1 MAKKHF
7 SALLMIQSNMQNIA
21 NANDLG
27 QLILFCNKSDVYHF
41 MLNHL

>member
-7 SALLMIQSNMQNIA
+7 SALLMIQNMQNIA

-41 MLNHL
+41 ILNHL